1 MDVYIA
7 RQPILSSD
15 KTLSGF
21 ELLYRDSGDNFYN
34 PNLDGNHATSAVLAE
49 AISVFDLHKLTK
61 GKVAYVNFTRDLL
74 LQGTPMLL
82 NPRQF
87 AIEILEDVEFDA
99 PVIEQM
105 RKLKSA
111 GYTLVLDDYIGDPI
125 PEEVLTLVDTVKV
138 DFIGAD
144 KARRKT
150 IARDLLQYGKKMLA
164 EKVETKEDFQEAVS
178 YGYDLFQGY
187 YFSKPVVLKKNAMD
201 ISSVSYMKLLKEI
214 SSEDIDLNKIAN
226 IIYPDAHMTYKLLK
240 KMQTV
245 QYYRG
250 HTVTSIKHAL
260 VRMGI
265 NEVRRWIMLL
275 LMRRAIGDD
284 MDELLRIALIRAVF
298 CECISEKLNS
308 GTGNDAFLV
317 GIFSIIESEDAA
329 FDELMDNIQVSDTIK
344 HALTGEN
351 QLANILRLIK
361 LYENGNTEEVRDL
374 LQKSFPDFKMQN
386 LTPIYIAAVNYADSV
401 LSQS

>member
-7 RQPILSSD
+7 RQPILSSN

-21 ELLYRDSGDNFYN
+21 ELLYRDSESNFYN
-34 PNLDGNHATSAVLAE
+34 PNVDGNHATSAVLAE
-49 AISVFDLHKLTK
+49 AISVFDLHKLTR

-82 NPRQF
+82 DPKQF

-105 RKLKSA
+105 RELKSA
-111 GYTLVLDDYIGDPI
+111 GYTLVLDDYVGNPV
-125 PEEVLTLVDTVKV
+125 PEDALTLIDTVKV
-138 DFIGAD
+138 DFLGAD
-144 KARRKT
+144 RTRRKS
-150 IARDLLQYGKKMLA
+150 IARDLRRRGKKMLA
-164 EKVETKEDFQEAVS
+164 EKVETKEDFQEAIL

-201 ISSVSYMKLLKEI
+201 ISSASYIKLLKEV
-214 SSEDIDLNKIAN
+214 SSADIDLNKIAN

-240 KMQTV
+240 KMRTV

-275 LMRRAIGDD
+275 LMRNVMGDD

-298 CECISEKLNS
+298 CECLSENLHS
-308 GTGNDAFLV
+308 GTGADAFLV

-329 FDELMDNIQVSDTIK
+329 FNELLDSIQAADTIK

-351 QLANILRLIK
+351 QLANILQLIK
-361 LYENGNTEEVRDL
+361 LYENGNLEETRDL
-374 LQKSFPDFKMQN
+374 LQKNFPGLKMQS
-386 LTPIYIAAVNYADSV
+386 LSSIYMAAVNYADNV
-401 LSQS
+401 LSQ